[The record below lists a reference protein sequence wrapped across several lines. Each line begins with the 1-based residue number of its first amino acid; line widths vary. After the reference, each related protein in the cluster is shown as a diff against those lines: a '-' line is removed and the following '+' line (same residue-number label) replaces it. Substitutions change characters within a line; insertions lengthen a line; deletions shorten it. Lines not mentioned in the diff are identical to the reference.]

1 MAKIKFYLK
10 RPDQKESSI
19 YARISYGTSNQMKYY
34 ISESVQTDF
43 WNIKTS
49 RAKETKLFPQHPEF
63 NRKLDNIESMIKNTI
78 LNLQSSNVVLT
89 NDNIKNALDTI
100 LKPEIQKIEPLSEM
114 KLFQYIEHYI
124 STSTKKKGTIKS
136 YRLAQKNLIEFQKK
150 HKTKTLTFQNIDIDF
165 YNLFI
170 SFLRKKNY
178 ATNTI
183 GTRIKVLK
191 SFLNSAQERDII
203 VNQDY
208 TKKAFE
214 KPKEEVDHI
223 YLTETELNAIY
234 NIESTPGFKER
245 LRKNHTGD
253 TLPEYLD
260 RAKDIF
266 LIGCYTGLRFSDL
279 SQLKRENFLSDNTIQ
294 VKTIKTAQEV
304 VIPIHPIVKQVLEKY
319 SYQLPKVPLNQVFNR
334 FIKEVGYLADLSEI
348 IGTEIT
354 KGGLVVKES
363 TEKYKLIASHT
374 ARRSFA
380 TNAYLADMPSISIM
394 KITGHKTE
402 SAFMKYIKMSAKDN
416 AIKMQLH
423 PFFNKLVVV
432 K

>member
-1 MAKIKFYLK
+1 MAKVKFYLK

-19 YARISYGTSNQMKYY
+19 YTRISYGTSNQMKYY
-34 ISESVQTDF
+34 ISESIQTDF

-49 RAKETKLFPQHPEF
+49 RAKETKEFPQHPEF
-63 NRKLDNIESMIKNTI
+63 NHKLDNIESMIKNTI
-78 LNLQSSNVVLT
+78 LNLQNRNIGLT
-89 NDNIKNALDTI
+89 NDTIKTALDTL
-100 LKPEIQKIEPLSEM
+100 LKPEIQKIETVSE
-114 KLFQYIEHYI
+114 KGLFEFIEHFI
-124 STSTKKKGTIKS
+124 STSTLRKSSIKS
-136 YRLAQKNLIEFQKK
+136 YRVVQNNLVDYQKK
-150 HKTKTLTFQNIDIDF
+150 HKTKKLTFENIDIDF
-165 YNLFI
+165 YNSFI
-170 SFLRKKNY
+170 EFLKKRNY

-183 GTRIKVLK
+183 GTRIKVVK
-191 SFLNSAQERDII
+191 TIMRNAQERDIK
-203 VNQDY
+203 VSQDY
-208 TKKAFE
+208 TKKAFK
-214 KPKEEVDHI
+214 KPKEDVDHI
-223 YLTETELNAIY
+223 YLTEAELDKIY
-234 NIESTPGFKER
+234 NVESTPEFKER
-245 LRKNHTGD
+245 LMKTHNGD

-304 VIPIHPIVKQVLEKY
+304 VIPIHPIVKQILNKY
-319 SYQLPKVPLNQVFNR
+319 NYQLPKVPLNQVFNR
-334 FIKEVGYLADLSEI
+334 FIKEVGYLADISEI

-394 KITGHKTE
+394 KITAHKTE

-416 AIKMQLH
+416 AIKMQMH
-423 PFFNKLVVV
+423 PFFNKLIVA